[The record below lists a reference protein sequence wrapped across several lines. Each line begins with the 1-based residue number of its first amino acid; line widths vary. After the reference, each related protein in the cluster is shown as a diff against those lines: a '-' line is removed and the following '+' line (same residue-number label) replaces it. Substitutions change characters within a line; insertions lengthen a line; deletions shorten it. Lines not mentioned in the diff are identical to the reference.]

1 MSSQISSVTLPLWL
15 DDYIFNRLGA
25 TYCCSRSNMSV
36 IDWNNV
42 DVLNYLG
49 TYFPRSFVESYSIFT
64 SFLKKHA
71 VIYDCKKELSIF
83 DFGCGTGGEIIGL
96 LLALSEQCKSL
107 KHVIIRAHDGNFH
120 ALRLFESILHESR
133 SYIQI
138 PQIETR
144 IFPLEIEDFY
154 DLSILEEVLSC
165 KFDIILSFKAICEF
179 VTKERFE
186 QSNPYKHVADLFL
199 QKLEDDGVMLLADVT
214 VYNDV
219 SQEWL
224 PHMMDVGLQQVFC
237 NVIAQNEGYNQS
249 FRVFHSRKRMDVS
262 KIAWRIINR
271 SR

>member
-1 MSSQISSVTLPLWL
+1 MGKGVIYTCIGVGLSALLVSTNRAMRRPLHRGTSNKVRLHVFLYVIYLNTNILCLGSTYIIVMYMSSQIISSVTLPLWL

-107 KHVIIRAHDGNFH
+107 K
-120 ALRLFESILHESR
+120 
-133 SYIQI
+133 
-138 PQIETR
+138 
-144 IFPLEIEDFY
+144 
-154 DLSILEEVLSC
+154 LSLIH
-165 KFDIILSFKAICEF
+165 I
-179 VTKERFE
+179 
-186 QSNPYKHVADLFL
+186 
-199 QKLEDDGVMLLADVT
+199 
-214 VYNDV
+214 
-219 SQEWL
+219 
-224 PHMMDVGLQQVFC
+224 
-237 NVIAQNEGYNQS
+237 
-249 FRVFHSRKRMDVS
+249 
-262 KIAWRIINR
+262 
-271 SR
+271 